1 MLSLT
6 LREAVQQIKAGKISA
21 KDLCEKC
28 IERSSAVKEL
38 NAYVTNTHDVA
49 RQQLVKSENKPLKG
63 VPVAIKDNF
72 CTKNIRTTCSSHM
85 LENYFPPYTA
95 TVVQRLFDNGAVMM
109 GKTNMDEYAM
119 GCGSIDSI
127 HGPVRNPWRYRF
139 RQKQADSTPEMR
151 QEVTANKNE
160 KTMHGTRNIHT
171 STGNQSVQEVKDMG
185 EDDWFI
191 AGGSSG
197 GSAVAV
203 ATGTC
208 FGALGSDTGGSVRNP
223 ASYCGVV
230 GLKPSYGL
238 VSRYGLIPLVNSLD
252 VPGIFAKTVDDAAL
266 LLNTIAGHDVQ
277 DSTTVTDTFNPVS
290 LEDEPSLQ
298 GLHIGI
304 PKEYYAPGLCDE
316 THQVWSE
323 VADMLENN
331 GAKVTQVSLPH
342 TQYSITCY
350 SVLCACEVASNMARY
365 DGIEFGHR
373 ADNMESTEALYS
385 QSRHEGF
392 NDVVRGRIFAGNFF
406 LLRKNYEQYFK
417 KALQVRRLITE
428 DFNKVYNSGV
438 DVLLTPTTLTVAPQ
452 YSWFQ
457 KADNRTRT
465 AEQDVFT
472 QPVNMAGLPAVTLP
486 VKLSASGLPISLQ
499 VIGQRFKDH
508 RMLNV
513 AKWIEMNSDF
523 RRLDLSFLDNL

>member
-1 MLSLT
+1 MTYVLANKLKLKNVYDVILKACYEEFFSDPSSLEKVSYFDRSLGLCVLLDDVFTDTDPDPDEDDLDELCELPLDDEDTLEDDFVDETDDDLEDLTDADGDNDKLLPNKSLLKILSPGPDFLDDEDFNDVLELDDFDEDLDDDDFEDEESPSLSEELDSDILVESTSTTRLLLT
-6 LREAVQQIKAGKISA
+6 VIELFGFMHCNLSCALLEGLDTNIGSKEESREVILESEAVQQIKAGKISA

-38 NAYVTNTHDVA
+38 NAYVTNTHD
-49 RQQLVKSENKPLKG
+49 
-63 VPVAIKDNF
+63 DNF

-298 GLHIGI
+298 GLHIAI
-304 PKEYYAPGLCDE
+304 RNK
-316 THQVWSE
+316 
-323 VADMLENN
+323 
-331 GAKVTQVSLPH
+331 
-342 TQYSITCY
+342 QY
-350 SVLCACEVASNMARY
+350 N
-365 DGIEFGHR
+365 
-373 ADNMESTEALYS
+373 
-385 QSRHEGF
+385 
-392 NDVVRGRIFAGNFF
+392 
-406 LLRKNYEQYFK
+406 
-417 KALQVRRLITE
+417 
-428 DFNKVYNSGV
+428 NKVC
-438 DVLLTPTTLTVAPQ
+438 
-452 YSWFQ
+452 
-457 KADNRTRT
+457 
-465 AEQDVFT
+465 
-472 QPVNMAGLPAVTLP
+472 
-486 VKLSASGLPISLQ
+486 I
-499 VIGQRFKDH
+499 
-508 RMLNV
+508 
-513 AKWIEMNSDF
+513 
-523 RRLDLSFLDNL
+523 